1 MKFDTKFRSRSLY
14 ICRSPTRSTRIYP
27 QMFAKTTFILK
38 GGCILYLDTQ
48 EMGHN
53 GSRGPPE
60 SVAPEFLSW
69 RRTEM
74 KLPPPKSRRKLEAR
88 SFPPFMTCSSG
99 LKWRRS
105 HLYDQ
110 TDWSLTALNVRNR
123 FRVSSLVICSL
134 GLK

>member
-1 MKFDTKFRSRSLY
+1 MSA
-14 ICRSPTRSTRIYP
+14 ITRICP

-74 KLPPPKSRRKLEAR
+74 KLPPPKVGENWNLAI
-88 SFPPFMTCSSG
+88 
-99 LKWRRS
+99 
-105 HLYDQ
+105 
-110 TDWSLTALNVRNR
+110 SLL
-123 FRVSSLVICSL
+123 L
-134 GLK
+134 